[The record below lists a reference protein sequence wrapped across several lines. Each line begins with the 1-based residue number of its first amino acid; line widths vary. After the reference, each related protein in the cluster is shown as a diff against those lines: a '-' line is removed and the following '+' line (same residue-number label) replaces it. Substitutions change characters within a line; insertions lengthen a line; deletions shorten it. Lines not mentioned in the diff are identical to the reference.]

1 MRFKLGLCQMP
12 GSNATDVAKDK
23 RDNILKAEEMIR
35 KAADEGCDIVAL
47 PDMWNT
53 PYGNEYFRDYAESAD
68 GKTVGFMSGIA
79 KELGIYLVG
88 GTISEIDDDRI
99 YNTCF
104 VFDRKGELIGRHR
117 KMHLFDIDVEGAVR
131 FMESDT
137 LTAGDQITVVDTE
150 FGKIGIGI
158 CYDVRFQDMFMN
170 MALKGVNTV
179 FLPAA
184 FTTTTGPLH
193 WELLMRARAIDNE
206 VYFAAV
212 SPGRNPE
219 GPYQAYGHT
228 MLVDPWAKVIAEAG
242 TGEEIVYGEV
252 DCDYLETVRKQLPLL
267 KHRRP
272 EMYGK

>member
-1 MRFKLGLCQMP
+1 MKFKLGLCQMR

-35 KAADEGCDIVAL
+35 AAAAEGCGIVSL
-47 PDMWNT
+47 PEMWNT
-53 PYGNEYFRDYAESAD
+53 PYGNEYFRDYAEPAD
-68 GKTVGFMSGIA
+68 GETVGFMSSIA

-104 VFDRKGELIGRHR
+104 VFDRNGEMIGRHR

-137 LTAGDQITVVDTE
+137 LTAGDEITVVDTE
-150 FGKIGIGI
+150 YGKIGIGI

-170 MALKGVNTV
+170 MALAGVNTV

-252 DCDYLETVRKQLPLL
+252 DTEYLETVRKQLPLL

-272 EMYGK
+272 EIYKK